1 MCQKH
6 NVQENAVV
14 PQQVL
19 RQNYLQPVQPSF
31 SAYKGRSLPNVNHI
45 ASNSIDLQVRDRL
58 ILITCLTLVQD
69 YFAVLWQ

>member
-19 RQNYLQPVQPSF
+19 HQNYLQPSF